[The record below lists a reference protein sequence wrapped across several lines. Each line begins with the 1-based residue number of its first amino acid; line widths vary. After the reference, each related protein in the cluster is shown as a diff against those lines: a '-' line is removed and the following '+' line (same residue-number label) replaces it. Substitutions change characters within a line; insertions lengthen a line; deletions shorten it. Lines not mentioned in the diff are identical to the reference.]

1 VVVVVVV
8 APRSGELVRSI
19 TSRRLPWTLADMV
32 GAVGGV
38 VIVAGGV

>member
-1 VVVVVVV
+1 VVVVVV
-8 APRSGELVRSI
+8 PMLGEVVRSI

-38 VIVAGGV
+38 VRVAGGV